1 MAETIEE
8 LTFNYEDEG
17 RLVRKEIDRAVLSKG
32 AWATLMFLYQ
42 ELDRQTEQYREPK
55 IAIVRFK
62 KWNGVYRKQSSFNI
76 SSRKQAQQILEVI
89 ERWYGPG
96 AAGAPDAAAAGGD
109 AEGGDA
115 AEGSPEA
122 TTDE

>member
-96 AAGAPDAAAAGGD
+96 AAGAPGTAPAAGDGD
-109 AEGGDA
+109 GPEGADGGG
-115 AEGSPEA
+115 EE
-122 TTDE
+122 

>member
-96 AAGAPDAAAAGGD
+96 AAGLPGQAAEAPEAAAPAADEGD
-109 AEGGDA
+109 E
-115 AEGSPEA
+115 
-122 TTDE
+122 

>member
-89 ERWYGPG
+89 EKWYGPG
-96 AAGAPDAAAAGGD
+96 AVGAPGADDAAPAAADGDGSDAGD
-109 AEGGDA
+109 AGD
-115 AEGSPEA
+115 E
-122 TTDE
+122 

>member
-1 MAETIEE
+1 
-8 LTFNYEDEG
+8 
-17 RLVRKEIDRAVLSKG
+17 VRKEIDRAVLSKG

-89 ERWYGPG
+89 EKWYGPG
-96 AAGAPDAAAAGGD
+96 AAGAADGAAPPAATGD
-109 AEGGDA
+109 AGDA
-115 AEGSPEA
+115 GDAG
-122 TTDE
+122 DE

>member
-1 MAETIEE
+1 MAETIDE

-89 ERWYGPG
+89 ERWYGPS
-96 AAGAPDAAAAGGD
+96 AAGAADAAAASG
-109 AEGGDA
+109 EGEAGDA
-115 AEGSPEA
+115 AEGGG
-122 TTDE
+122 DE

>member
-96 AAGAPDAAAAGGD
+96 AAGAPGAGAGAATDGDGDGGGEPGGD
-109 AEGGDA
+109 E
-115 AEGSPEA
+115 
-122 TTDE
+122 

>member
-96 AAGAPDAAAAGGD
+96 AAGKPGEAP
-109 AEGGDA
+109 A
-115 AEGSPEA
+115 AEGETPTAEA
-122 TTDE
+122 EGAEE